1 MPLAKVDYSKTI
13 IYKIQH
19 KEIDELLY
27 VGSTTDFTRRKAQ
40 HKRVCNNTND
50 KSYNLKLYSLIRNN
64 GGFDCFNM
72 IIIKEFPCSNKREA
86 EAEEDKVIREA
97 RANMNGQR
105 AFVTPEDV
113 KEQSKQHYE
122 LNKEY
127 ILEREKQH
135 YELNKEH
142 ILERRKQYRLEHKDE
157 IAERIKQHYEL
168 NKEHILERQKQ
179 HYELNKEH
187 ILERQKQHYEQ
198 NKERLAEQKKQ
209 YREQNKERIAEYHKQ
224 HYKQNKELITE
235 RQKQYY
241 EQNKEQKKQ
250 KITCDCGCIIRKD
263 ILIRHQRTKK
273 HQDLLDMTEK

>member
-1 MPLAKVDYSKTI
+1 MPLTKVDYSKTT

-27 VGSTTDFTRRKAQ
+27 IGSTTDFTRRKAQ
-40 HKRVCNNTND
+40 HKRACDNANN
-50 KSYNLKLYSLIRNN
+50 KCYNRKLYSMMRDN
-64 GGFDCFNM
+64 GGFDCFN
-72 IIIKEFPCSNKREA
+72 IIVIKEFSCQNKQEA
-86 EAEEDKVIREA
+86 LIEEDRVTRQMK
-97 RANMNGQR
+97 ANMNSLR
-105 AFVTPEDV
+105 AYVTPDDT
-113 KEQSKQHYE
+113 K
-122 LNKEY
+122 
-127 ILEREKQH
+127 ERE
-135 YELNKEH
+135 
-142 ILERRKQYRLEHKDE
+142 KQYRLEHKDE
-157 IAERIKQHYEL
+157 IAERGKQYRLENKEQIIERTKQYYNQNKEQILERHKRNYEL
-168 NKEHILERQKQ
+168 NKEKIT
-179 HYELNKEH
+179 
-187 ILERQKQHYEQ
+187 ERQKQHYEQ